1 MLSHTLTRLL
11 CALGAAAATVQASQ
25 TFSNTGTMSGWEAY
39 TRENKGTVQ
48 EVTNVVYKGTTALKM
63 TQVYTPGYTGRYHS
77 EAVKYNVYKKG
88 DTGFYGFAFRLQED
102 WEFSGGSYNIAQFIA
117 DFTDLGCEETY
128 SKQSRWAIPGVVD
141 FLYPFIPS
149 MPSDPIISIPF
160 FLPSFPS
167 HPLVTAPPVLAWGRR
182 WPRNN
187 ELTGKRMIAVPST
200 LIWIDGNRLSTRVK
214 YGNVCPTSQQ
224 QTRTF
229 SNVATV
235 TAGAWHRVE
244 LQVSWKSDSTGYFK
258 LWFDGQKVS
267 ETYNI
272 PTNVGDGRPFQ
283 FRVGLY
289 ANGWHDSGYQG
300 SQATRQIWY
309 DQISAGSVFADADPG
324 AW

>member
-128 SKQSRWAIPGVVD
+128 
-141 FLYPFIPS
+141 
-149 MPSDPIISIPF
+149 M
-160 FLPSFPS
+160 
-167 HPLVTAPPVLAWGRR
+167 
-182 WPRNN
+182 
-187 ELTGKRMIAVPST
+187 PST